1 MKVAILLNPH
11 ASRAREGDPSREI
24 LAACREAGLDA
35 RLHVC
40 DAAQLTTFAR
50 SLASTAH
57 AVIAAGGDGTVSAVA
72 AGLVGSGVPLGV
84 IPLGTRNHF
93 ARDIGV
99 TDVATAIAAIARGR
113 TRRIDVA
120 EVNGHTFVNN
130 SSIGLY
136 PEMVSE
142 RRQLKW
148 LAVARASLRTL
159 LKFPL
164 MNVAVKLAGDVFSA
178 RTPFVMVGN
187 NPYALEPLGSRPRL
201 DGGKLA
207 IYTMRVT
214 RRFSMLR
221 MLARA
226 LVRRKRPVEVE
237 EHDVERADI
246 VIGKRS
252 VKVALDGEVRR
263 LRSPLTYRT
272 RPRAL
277 VVLGAFT

>member
-1 MKVAILLNPH
+1 MKVAILLNPG
-11 ASRAREGDPSREI
+11 ASRAREGDRAREI
-24 LAACREAGLDA
+24 LGACREAGLDA

-40 DAAQLTTFAR
+40 EAAQLTTFAR
-50 SLASTAH
+50 SVASTVD

-99 TDVATAIAAIARGR
+99 GDMPSAIAAIVQRR

-142 RRQLKW
+142 RSQLRW
-148 LAVARASLRTL
+148 FAALRASLRTL
-159 LKFPL
+159 LAFPVL
-164 MNVAVKLAGDVFSA
+164 DVAVALAGDVLSA

-187 NPYALEPLGSRPRL
+187 NSYALEPLGSRPRL
-201 DGGKLA
+201 DAGKLA
-207 IYTMRVT
+207 VYTMRAT
-214 RRFSMLR
+214 RRLPLLR
-221 MLARA
+221 TVVRA
-226 LVRRKRPVEVE
+226 LLRRKRPLELE

-246 VIGKRS
+246 VTGKRS

-263 LRSPLTYRT
+263 MRSPLTYRT

-277 VVLGAFT
+277 VVLGGFA